1 MSKILVTGGAG
12 FIGSHLIKK
21 LVQDGHDVISVDNYV
36 TGKKSNEVE
45 GCKYYT
51 ADIRENFWDLSTS
64 DMCEV
69 TCDCKIEDV
78 DLIFHLAYPYGV
90 DGMGLNQAYVDTG
103 AVGTYNVLK
112 YAVMTGVK
120 KVVNV
125 SSVSA
130 YGKISSD
137 KVSEDMSGEHYI
149 HYGVTK
155 KVSED
160 YCKIFKDTYGLD
172 TVNLRLF
179 YAYGE
184 RYTTLDHSALVNFL
198 DRARKGK
205 DLLIYG
211 DGSQL
216 RDYTYVSDIVNGIIN
231 SVNGKGGGEIYNLSG
246 GGTCDIL
253 NLAQTVIDVT
263 GANIEWKFAP
273 QSDYRYSDEW
283 VKIPLG
289 LTKKDK
295 DGNWYDERNYV
306 ADISKAKKDFGYNP
320 SVSLEQGIRK
330 TWEWVNK

>member
-1 MSKILVTGGAG
+1 MELKNN
-12 FIGSHLIKK
+12 
-21 LVQDGHDVISVDNYV
+21 QY
-36 TGKKSNEVE
+36 
-45 GCKYYT
+45 
-51 ADIRENFWDLSTS
+51 DI
-64 DMCEV
+64 
-69 TCDCKIEDV
+69 IY
-78 DLIFHLAYPYGV
+78 HLAYPYGV

-112 YAVMTGVK
+112 YAVMNGVK

-198 DRARKGK
+198 DRARRGK

-211 DGSQL
+211 NGSQL
-216 RDYTYVSDIVNGIIN
+216 RDYTYVSDIVDGIIN
-231 SVNGKGGGEIYNLSG
+231 SVNGKGKGEIYNISG
-246 GGTCDIL
+246 GGTCSIL
-253 NLAQTVIDVT
+253 DLAKTVIKVT
-263 GANIEWKFAP
+263 DSDIDIKFAP

-289 LTKKDK
+289 LTQKDK

-330 TWEWVNK
+330 TWEWLNK

>member
-1 MSKILVTGGAG
+1 MSNILVTGGAG
-12 FIGSHLIKK
+12 FIGGHLIKK
-21 LVQDGHDVISVDNYV
+21 LLEDGHDVTSIDNYS
-36 TGKKSNEVE
+36 TGKRENEQD
-45 GCKYYT
+45 GCEYLQV
-51 ADIRENFWDLSTS
+51 DIRDGIKD
-64 DMCEV
+64 DMFF
-69 TCDCKIEDV
+69 DKIQHAWIQTKKFD
-78 DLIFHLAYPYGV
+78 IIYHLAYPYGV

-112 YAVMTGVK
+112 YAVMNGVK

-216 RDYTYVSDIVNGIIN
+216 RDYTYVSDIVDGIIN
-231 SVNGKGGGEIYNLSG
+231 SVNGKGSGEIYNISG
-246 GGTCDIL
+246 GGTCSIL
-253 NLAQTVIDVT
+253 DLAKTVIKVT
-263 GANIEWKFAP
+263 GADIEWWLAH

-289 LTKKDK
+289 LTQKDK

-330 TWEWVNK
+330 TWEWLNK